1 MLELDKIY
9 DISRIVISFEN
20 HINPTL
26 VEASV
31 DGSTWNTVMT
41 IDGGGNEVKTYDD
54 ISLTAKYLR
63 LSRKVTGA
71 GNEYF
76 SIYEI
81 EVYGVESTTAPTIEI
96 VDTKDAKAACKH
108 VSDDDIRAS
117 VTGKNVSL
125 YAWGWLALTADYET
139 FGYRIDDNAPV
150 FNDAWIHPAEG
161 PVMDAVKSVGGT
173 VGTRFKIDATVE
185 DVAVGQHTVQY
196 LYKLKDGTIVCFAA
210 KEFEVKEATST
221 EPKKEYQAPINNGK
235 LDAYHE
241 NGWGAAGYNCSVA
254 IIGYNGY
261 IDLGELDLAKYS
273 KVIIMYGSDGSAA
286 SKAHYEANAAAHVIG
301 LKTVTTAYGFAG
313 NELNLEGDVAHVAL
327 VFSDASWNAG
337 QRAAEI
343 DLTGVDTKGHIY
355 LSVHNPQEVQIAVT
369 SIVFVEADDQPM
381 SAADIFDLELTDTW
395 KDISAKKNE
404 LTTEGTPKIVD
415 RDGAKALD
423 FDGTGSS
430 YVKVSNAD
438 SLYDT
443 IKTGFTF
450 ELDVELKAIA
460 ESSIVSN
467 MQAGGYGFEIIG
479 NKMYFNMHCDGSYVG
494 PSFTPDANV
503 RYHLAVT
510 YNGNELTL
518 YVNGKK
524 VDSVVVGNNI
534 RFAEEGSNVLVIGGD
549 SDEQSGSL
557 PCSAYIYGV
566 RIYSAVASAAQ
577 VVDLYNANK

>member
-1 MLELDKIY
+1 M
-9 DISRIVISFEN
+9 
-20 HINPTL
+20 
-26 VEASV
+26 
-31 DGSTWNTVMT
+31 
-41 IDGGGNEVKTYDD
+41 
-54 ISLTAKYLR
+54 
-63 LSRKVTGA
+63 
-71 GNEYF
+71 
-76 SIYEI
+76 
-81 EVYGVESTTAPTIEI
+81 
-96 VDTKDAKAACKH
+96 
-108 VSDDDIRAS
+108 
-117 VTGKNVSL
+117 
-125 YAWGWLALTADYET
+125 TADYET

-150 FNDAWIHPAEG
+150 FNDAWIHPAEEG
-161 PVMDAVKSVGGT
+161 VMAVVKSVGGT
-173 VGTRFKIDATVE
+173 VGTRFKIEATVE
-185 DVAVGQHTVQY
+185 DLAVGQHTVQY
-196 LYKLKDGTIVCFAA
+196 LYKLKDGTIVRFAV

-221 EPKKEYQAPINNGK
+221 EPKGQFEAPLNNVTNATYR
-235 LDAYHE
+235 DFPE
-241 NGWGAAGYNCSVA
+241 AGYTGKIVLLEHA
-254 IIGYNGY
+254 GIINLGN
-261 IDLGELDLAKYS
+261 IDLSKYA
-273 KVIIMYGSDGSAA
+273 KVIIMYGFDGSAGTKA
-286 SKAHYEANAAAHVIG
+286 SFEAAGGHEIG
-301 LKTVTTAYGFAG
+301 LKSKSSTYGIGADASDLDGNIAYT
-313 NELNLEGDVAHVAL
+313 NMT
-327 VFSDASWNAG
+327 FSDKGWNAG
-337 QRAAEI
+337 QRAAVI
-343 DLTGVDTKGHIY
+343 DLTDINYSGEIFMA
-355 LSVHNPQEVQIAVT
+355 VHSPAGVQIAIS
-369 SIVFVEADDQPM
+369 SIIFVEAMP
-381 SAADIFDLELTDTW
+381 SADIFDLELTDTW

-430 YVKVSNAD
+430 YVKVPNAD

-460 ESSIVSN
+460 EYSIVSN

-577 VVDLYNANK
+577 VADLYNANK